1 MLTFLYLVGVGINY
15 VHIEDRFETENY
27 CKIPLRFTHRSAF
40 AKFRCGVAPLRIE
53 TGRYENLRLNER
65 MCSVCSGEVEDEA
78 HVLFWCPLYSTFRD
92 HLFNIACTFNGFFLS
107 FNDNQK
113 LVFLFSDFN
122 IRICAKTCNLI
133 FKWKKKCYIL

>member
-1 MLTFLYLVGVGINY
+1 MVVISDFLLYNSCKTTFFKKVYRGNFFTNFAEFSLT
-15 VHIEDRFETENY
+15 
-27 CKIPLRFTHRSAF
+27 
-40 AKFRCGVAPLRIE
+40 
-53 TGRYENLRLNER
+53 NLRLNER

-78 HVLFWCPLYSTFRD
+78 HVLLRCSLYSTFRD

-122 IRICAKTCNLI
+122 MIRICAKTCNLI
-133 FKWKKKCYIL
+133 LNERRNVLYCK

>member
-78 HVLFWCPLYSTFRD
+78 HVLFWCPLLEIIYLILSV
-92 HLFNIACTFNGFFLS
+92 LLMEFFLS

-122 IRICAKTCNLI
+122 MIRICPKTCNLI
-133 FKWKKKCYIL
+133 SNERRIVLYCK